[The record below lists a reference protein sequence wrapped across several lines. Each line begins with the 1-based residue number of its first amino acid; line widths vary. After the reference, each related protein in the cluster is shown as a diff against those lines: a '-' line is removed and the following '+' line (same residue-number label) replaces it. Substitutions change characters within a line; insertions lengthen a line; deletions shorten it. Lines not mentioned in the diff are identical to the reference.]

1 MKPVEYEWA
10 LKEMMADPNYLYSSL
25 IRDQYSLGKMISQK
39 YRLLRIAYTI
49 FMIELVLSSM
59 IFAVFILFGTRIRE
73 APVLSGPI
81 YPTCSVPE
89 LSIL

>member
-59 IFAVFILFGTRIRE
+59 IFAVFILFGT
-73 APVLSGPI
+73 
-81 YPTCSVPE
+81 
-89 LSIL
+89 